1 MKNNNVLL
9 TILVVLL
16 LISIGTSGYLIYDNY
31 IISKGNTEGENRDN
45 NLFITGRK
53 KDLIIRGGMNIS
65 PKQIEEV
72 LLESGFV
79 RECAVASV
87 IENNEEYILCWYV
100 LNNHIENVAVAFNKI
115 IIEQLGKAYK
125 VDQFIAK
132 KELPKN
138 LNGKMDKEL
147 LKKEYLDDCKV

>member
-1 MKNNNVLL
+1 M
-9 TILVVLL
+9 
-16 LISIGTSGYLIYDNY
+16 
-31 IISKGNTEGENRDN
+31 
-45 NLFITGRK
+45 
-53 KDLIIRGGMNIS
+53 
-65 PKQIEEV
+65 
-72 LLESGFV
+72 
-79 RECAVASV
+79 